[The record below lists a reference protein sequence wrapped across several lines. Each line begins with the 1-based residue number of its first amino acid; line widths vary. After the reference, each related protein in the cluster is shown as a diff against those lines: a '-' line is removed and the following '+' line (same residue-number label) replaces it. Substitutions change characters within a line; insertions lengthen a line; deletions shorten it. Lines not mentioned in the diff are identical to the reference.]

1 MHELIRNMN
10 RRFVPKTGIL
20 EEKKADIFTDPKE
33 IFDTWAKYFESL
45 LNSMEEDKSDK
56 EECYNNSAKGNIE
69 AIEYPTLEE
78 TITVIM
84 SWRNHK
90 APSEDKISAEKIS
103 DESNVRLLIPLHK
116 QSAQMKCC
124 NNRRN
129 SPLNT
134 GYKVLS
140 KIVAN
145 RLEKCDEGI
154 IGDYQCGSER
164 RESYEY
170 NIPTH
175 QLFLDY
181 KKAYDNVYRK
191 YTFNFLG
198 DL

>member
-10 RRFVPKTGIL
+10 RRFVPKTDIL

-84 SWRNHK
+84 SDKLSENIHQSVKIIWRK
-90 APSEDKISAEKIS
+90 EKIAE
-103 DESNVRLLIPLHK
+103 ESNVSLLIPLHK
-116 QSAQMKCC
+116 QSAQMKCG
-124 NNRRN
+124 NNMGK

-134 GYKVLS
+134 GYKILS
-140 KIVAN
+140 KIVA
-145 RLEKCDEGI
+145 KD
-154 IGDYQCGSER
+154 
-164 RESYEY
+164 
-170 NIPTH
+170 
-175 QLFLDY
+175 
-181 KKAYDNVYRK
+181 
-191 YTFNFLG
+191 
-198 DL
+198 